1 VIDTHPKGILRLNLL
16 PKLSIIVLAL
26 SSALSAQSLSGTLTN
41 GTTGKPASGDEVVLI
56 TLASGMQEAG
66 RTKADSNG
74 KFSFELKD
82 AGGPH
87 LIRAIHQGVTYHR
100 MAPPGTST
108 VEVQVYDAARK
119 VEGLVVTAD
128 VMRLQADQG
137 QLQIVRLFAIDN
149 QSKPPRT
156 QQSEQNFEFF
166 LPDGATIDNGQAKAP
181 NGQPINNDPIPQKTK
196 NQYAFNFPL
205 RPGETQFQIAYHLP
219 YTGEASLDPK
229 LVYPAEHFV
238 VEMPKAMQFTPGV
251 ESSFQTMPDPQI
263 TDAVVHVA
271 QRTTA
276 GQNLTFKIGGTG
288 AFAAD
293 NSAAA
298 AGQTNDNRPGGGLGA
313 PIDAPDPLE
322 QYRLP
327 ILVGLGTLMALG
339 AFYVIRRPRAPIA
352 SPGLPSSATVAPNN
366 PPSVSKPFAPAAAD
380 PAPKLVNAS
389 SSKLLEA
396 LKEELFELE
405 VERKQGR
412 LSQEEYDKARSAL
425 DHTLE
430 RALKRQS

>member
-1 VIDTHPKGILRLNLL
+1 MKLL
-16 PKLSIIVLAL
+16 PKLSVVVLVF
-26 SSALSAQSLSGTLTN
+26 SSALSAQSLNGTITN

-100 MAPPGTST
+100 MAPPGTSS
-108 VEVQVYDAARK
+108 VELQVYDSAKK
-119 VEGLVVTAD
+119 VDGLVVTAD

-156 QQSEQNFEFF
+156 QQSDQNFEFF
-166 LPDGATIDNGQAKAP
+166 LPDGATIDNGQARAP
-181 NGQPINNDPIPQKTK
+181 NGQPINNDPVPQKTK

-263 TDAVVHVA
+263 PEAVVHVA
-271 QRTTA
+271 QRTTTA
-276 GQNLTFKIGGTG
+276 QDLTFKIGGTA

-293 NSAAA
+293 NSAASA
-298 AGQTNDNRPGGGLGA
+298 AQTSDNRPGGGLGA

-339 AFYVIRRPRAPIA
+339 AFYVIRRPHAPIT
-352 SPGLPSSATVAPNN
+352 SPGLPSSATVAPNHL
-366 PPSVSKPFAPAAAD
+366 PSVSKPLAPAVAD

>member
-1 VIDTHPKGILRLNLL
+1 
-16 PKLSIIVLAL
+16 
-26 SSALSAQSLSGTLTN
+26 
-41 GTTGKPASGDEVVLI
+41 
-56 TLASGMQEAG
+56 MQEAG

-100 MAPPGTST
+100 MAPPGTSS
-108 VEVQVYDAARK
+108 VELQVYDSAK
-119 VEGLVVTAD
+119 NVDGLVVTAD

-156 QQSEQNFEFF
+156 QQSDQNFEFF
-166 LPDGATIDNGQAKAP
+166 LPDGATIDNGQARAP
-181 NGQPINNDPIPQKTK
+181 NGQPINNDPVPQKTK

-263 TDAVVHVA
+263 PEAVVHVA
-271 QRTTA
+271 QRTTTA
-276 GQNLTFKIGGTG
+276 QDLTFKIGGTA

-293 NSAAA
+293 NSAASA
-298 AGQTNDNRPGGGLGA
+298 AQTSDNRPGGGLGA

-339 AFYVIRRPRAPIA
+339 AFYVIRRPHAPITHQVCHLRRPSHQTTCHPSA
-352 SPGLPSSATVAPNN
+352 SFT
-366 PPSVSKPFAPAAAD
+366 PAVAD